1 MHVLKDEKTSWFK
14 WEWFE
19 AVTPESVFL
28 HISSSQ
34 LWPNC
39 FGPLVDLWCRKTWAF
54 AIWQVVFMIFEGI
67 KWNLC
72 HHLLRLFQTYG
83 TTHLLYSLKHKRRFF
98 EKCLRVL
105 SPYNWT
111 PLTFILWSKIALTFF
126 KILLLLFFVAR
137 EKQSCRFET
146 TCVWIND
153 DRLFFLWWSI
163 HYRPKNKQTN
173 NLMFSFFIWDFP
185 LICDVQL
192 INDVFP

>member
-39 FGPLVDLWCRKTWAF
+39 FGPLVDLWCRKTCAF

-98 EKCLRVL
+98 WKM
-105 SPYNWT
+105 SPCSFSIQLDPIDFHCMVKNSFNILQNIVVVVVFCCTGETVMQVWNNMCVNKWWQTFLFMVIY
-111 PLTFILWSKIALTFF
+111 PLQT
-126 KILLLLFFVAR
+126 
-137 EKQSCRFET
+137 Q
-146 TCVWIND
+146 
-153 DRLFFLWWSI
+153 
-163 HYRPKNKQTN
+163 KQTN
-173 NLMFSFFIWDFP
+173 
-185 LICDVQL
+185 
-192 INDVFP
+192 